1 MNAVSFEYKYTLNSN
16 PFGLV
21 WYNFNDITMLYM
33 DEFQCE
39 RILFGQVFGGK
50 SNYFVKSAVLVYKSA
65 DINKILKLWCLLS
78 F

>member
-21 WYNFNDITMLYM
+21 WYNFNAITMLYM

-39 RILFGQVFGGK
+39 QILFGQVFGGK
-50 SNYFVKSAVLVYKSA
+50 SNYFVKSAV
-65 DINKILKLWCLLS
+65 
-78 F
+78 